1 MENKIQWTND
11 DFIIFKSKQ
20 RSFEKY
26 ANIMKTFPLVNVAVN
41 KDFQKLF
48 NGFYRVRRG
57 ADWQRVYYA
66 LMQSKKNIKTSF
78 EEILR
83 ILYEK
88 TGRIEASFSSKLVH
102 TLNPNMPIWDKF
114 VLQKLGLKLPLCVGE
129 EKIRACVQV
138 YEKIIKWYQDVLPSP
153 ETQEFLKAFDESF
166 PIYAWISQTK
176 KLDFSLW
183 LVRE

>member
-57 ADWQRVYYA
+57 ADWQKVYYE
-66 LMQSKKNIKTSF
+66 LLQSKKIQKRVLKKYCVSF
-78 EEILR
+78 
-83 ILYEK
+83 
-88 TGRIEASFSSKLVH
+88 
-102 TLNPNMPIWDKF
+102 
-114 VLQKLGLKLPLCVGE
+114 
-129 EKIRACVQV
+129 
-138 YEKIIKWYQDVLPSP
+138 
-153 ETQEFLKAFDESF
+153 
-166 PIYAWISQTK
+166 TK
-176 KLDFSLW
+176 KQAG
-183 LVRE
+183 